1 MKTKIQPLVDIVDAG
16 KLFNLYFDLPGV
28 KESDLNIDIE
38 DHVLS
43 ISAKQ
48 VIGDS
53 ESSAKI
59 SEKYYECRYEL
70 GETINLE
77 QIKAK
82 LNQGL
87 LKIDLPKIAKKA
99 PTKIKIAVA

>member
-1 MKTKIQPLVDIVDAG
+1 MKTKIQPLVDIVDSG
-16 KLFNLYFDLPGV
+16 QLFNLYFDLPGV

-43 ISAKQ
+43 INAKQ
-48 VIGDS
+48 LIGDP
-53 ESSAKI
+53 ESSAKC
-59 SEKYYECRYEL
+59 SEKYYEL

-82 LNQGL
+82 IEQGV
-87 LKIDLPKIAKKA
+87 LKIDLPKIAKKS
-99 PTKIKIAVA
+99 PTKIKIEVA

>member
-1 MKTKIQPLVDIVDAG
+1 MKTKIQPLVDIVDSG
-16 KLFNLYFDLPGV
+16 QLFNLYFDLPGV

-43 ISAKQ
+43 INAKQ
-48 VIGDS
+48 LIGDA
-53 ESSAKI
+53 ESSAKC

-82 LNQGL
+82 IEQGV
-87 LKIDLPKIAKKA
+87 LKIDLPKIAKKS
-99 PTKIKIAVA
+99 PTKIKIEVA